1 LTARPGWPG
10 RRQVGDIAGVMKAT
24 HPYSCPEL
32 VTVDV
37 VDGLPDYLRWVS
49 ESVADRP
56 PAGAPG
62 PPPS

>member
-1 LTARPGWPG
+1 
-10 RRQVGDIAGVMKAT
+10 VGDIAGVMKAT